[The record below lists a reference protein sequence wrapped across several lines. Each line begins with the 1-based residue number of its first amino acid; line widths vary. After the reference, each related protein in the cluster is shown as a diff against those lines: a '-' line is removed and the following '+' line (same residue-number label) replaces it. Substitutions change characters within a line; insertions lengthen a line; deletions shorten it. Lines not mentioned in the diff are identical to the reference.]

1 MTDKKT
7 PEDVRKELLLKTK
20 AYNEVFVTTEAGR
33 QILADLRSQYNEID
47 CARLGESDHDT
58 VVRSARRDVIDYI
71 HQMIRV
77 GGQTDD

>member
-1 MTDKKT
+1 MTPD
-7 PEDVRKELLLKTK
+7 DVKKELVLKARLYHQTFTGEGAK
-20 AYNEVFVTTEAGR
+20 
-33 QILADLRSQYNEID
+33 ILADLRANFNEQD

-77 GGQTDD
+77 GGQQDD